1 MATAARL
8 ASAQGSLLPRML
20 DADGRAGI
28 DVAQRDIGVGFFVLR
43 RVASSIASSRRSQV
57 RARGPVD
64 RDLETDAGVVAH
76 HGLRALVVQIEVSI
90 STQQ

>member
-1 MATAARL
+1 
-8 ASAQGSLLPRML
+8 ML

-43 RVASSIASSRRSQV
+43 RVAASIASSRRSQV

-76 HGLRALVVQIEVSI
+76 HGLSPRTLVVQIEVSI
-90 STQQ
+90 STQL